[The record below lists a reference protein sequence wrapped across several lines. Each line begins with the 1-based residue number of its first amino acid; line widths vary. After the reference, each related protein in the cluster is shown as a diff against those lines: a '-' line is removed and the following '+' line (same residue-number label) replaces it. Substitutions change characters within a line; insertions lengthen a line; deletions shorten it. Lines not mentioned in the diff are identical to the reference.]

1 MDNFDRLKNLLIDEN
16 IHFNEGRAEDDSP
29 YVLFRQPIENAG
41 TLTIIVGFSGRDQS
55 KVSLAIYNIAKI
67 SSPLKRDE
75 LLRIVNQLN
84 IKYSYIKFV
93 ADDEGEVSA
102 SYHVDI
108 DENYD
113 FGRLLWLIVM
123 TCKTMI
129 EEDAVKQFMKL
140 QWA

>member
-75 LLRIVNQLN
+75 LLRIINKLN
-84 IKYSYIKFV
+84 KDYDYFKFF
-93 ADDEGEVSA
+93 AEDNGAVSA
-102 SYHVDI
+102 GYDAKI
-108 DENYD
+108 DSNYD
-113 FGRLLWLIVM
+113 FEDLLRLVA
-123 TCKTMI
+123 TACKVVI

>member
-1 MDNFDRLKNLLIDEN
+1 MNNFDRLKNLLIDEN
-16 IHFNEGRAEDDSP
+16 IHFNEGRADDDSP

-75 LLRIVNQLN
+75 LLRIINKLN
-84 IKYSYIKFV
+84 KDYDYFKFF
-93 ADDEGEVSA
+93 AEDNGAVSA
-102 SYHVDI
+102 GYDAKI
-108 DENYD
+108 DSNYD
-113 FGRLLWLIVM
+113 FEDLLRLVA
-123 TCKTMI
+123 TACKVVI